1 MFSRALFGRAAGGQ
15 LRQALRPTRRFL
27 ASEAPK
33 PAGGPNPMLIGGALA
48 VAGVGGYMMLGG
60 KSEETVAKPAA
71 AAPTA
76 EATAPTAEATAPT
89 AAATQTAAPDGVQ
102 PLDEPTEAELADLQE
117 LAGRLDKIE
126 STIAKVAEVKQRLD
140 RLEERLKGG
149 PPEVDSAAAAALAQR
164 LAAAE
169 AALKARSGE
178 AELEDPQVLA
188 ALEML
193 AAKLEKLE
201 RKSMGK

>member
-71 AAPTA
+71 A
-76 EATAPTAEATAPT
+76 APTAEATAPT

>member
-76 EATAPTAEATAPT
+76 EATAPTA
-89 AAATQTAAPDGVQ
+89 AATQTAAPDRVQ

-149 PPEVDSAAAAALAQR
+149 PPKVDSAAAAALAQR